1 MATKPKANPMR
12 KPKTPSTRT
21 PISRGQDRGVSGEA
35 LVKTNLKSMAKRFD
49 DTGEMADSRKTYK
62 WYEMA
67 GRANAEQ
74 KRWSKA
80 EKLLKE
86 EKRIK
91 KSGQRMARAQA
102 AAKAKRGK

>member
-21 PISRGQDRGVSGEA
+21 PITRGQDRKTMREA
-35 LVKTNLKSMAKRFD
+35 LVNTNLKSMAKRFD

-62 WYEMA
+62 WSEMA

-74 KRWSKA
+74 KRWSKT
-80 EKLLKE
+80 EKLRKE

-91 KSGQRMARAQA
+91 EAGARMGRMQT

>member
-21 PISRGQDRGVSGEA
+21 PVTRGQDRKATREA
-35 LVKTNLKSMAKRFD
+35 LVGTNLKSMAKRFD

-62 WYEMA
+62 WSEMA

-86 EKRIK
+86 EKRLK
-91 KSGQRMARAQA
+91 GAGARMGRMQTAT
-102 AAKAKRGK
+102 KAKQGK